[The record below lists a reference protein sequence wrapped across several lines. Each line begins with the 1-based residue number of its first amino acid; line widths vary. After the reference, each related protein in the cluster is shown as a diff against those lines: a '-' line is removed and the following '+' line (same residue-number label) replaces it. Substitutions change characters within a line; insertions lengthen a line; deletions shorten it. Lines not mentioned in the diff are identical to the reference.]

1 MEKKSLRRDT
11 GKVAF
16 LTLVFLLISANQA
29 YASPIFIREEP
40 ILVTLTNTAVA
51 FFALVLGVR
60 IAYFTR
66 GGFFSIAFILITIG
80 IAISYIA
87 HVGLKFLIDSS
98 MLATVYDVAGVVQ
111 VVGGVIFV
119 LGLAFLCRKLKG

>member
-1 MEKKSLRRDT
+1 MEKESLRRST
-11 GKVAF
+11 GKVALLA
-16 LTLVFLLISANQA
+16 LTLLLMSANHA
-29 YASPIFIREEP
+29 YASPIYIKEEP
-40 ILVTLTNTAVA
+40 VSITLINTAVA
-51 FFALVLGVR
+51 SFALVLGIR

-66 GGFFSIAFILITIG
+66 GGFLSIAFILITIG

-111 VVGGVIFV
+111 AVGGVIFV
-119 LGLAFLCRKLKG
+119 TGLAYLCRKLKG